1 HPAPGAL
8 LRSRPRGMTPL
19 DLRARRRA
27 LGLRVADVAYAAR
40 LRAWEVADPSL
51 DAALRID
58 AALTILEAGG
68 CLDVARAASV
78 PSTRGPKPP
87 VVSRETRSR
96 QPPWPEHSGA
106 ERLSGQCFSDAGP
119 RSRGRA

>member
-1 HPAPGAL
+1 M
-8 LRSRPRGMTPL
+8 RPL

-27 LGLRVADVAYAAR
+27 LGLRVTDVAYAAR
-40 LRAWEVADPSL
+40 LRAWEVVDPSL

-78 PSTRGPKPP
+78 PSRRGPKPAR
-87 VVSRETRSR
+87 VSRETRP
-96 QPPWPEHSGA
+96 PPWPEHSGG
-106 ERLSGQCFSDAGP
+106 ERLSGQCFKDAGP
-119 RSRGRA
+119 RSRGLS